1 MEINFNLNKN
11 NIIIVITFVI
21 FITSFLFIYLS
32 INKNVS
38 NKYLY
43 IRKGPDMNYNI
54 YTKSSLKLKNGNTL
68 IIGND
73 FANNN
78 KIEEQKTAQ
87 IFDFNDNRFIIL
99 PKTNFVHNK
108 IAYLFEKNNKV
119 LILDN
124 NPVEIY
130 DINNNKFIKT
140 NLCIEE
146 DNCYNNQKSLTTFK
160 AYNYDDNNFLIYA
173 PYSKLKLYLWNYNSG
188 KTSKFAQFNIDRTG
202 YNILNLGNKKI
213 VILGGYKTSNKKDK
227 IPVKEVEVYDYKT
240 NKFIIIPNL
249 ILDSEVQST
258 DDSKQTFQTKNY
270 EYQYD
275 NKKNNFIKKEI
286 IQFDKKYR
294 KIKLNEEYI
303 LLIYTK
309 CNILF
314 CKPKSKVYVNTEQK
328 IHPGPDLLYWTINPQ
343 KIINTKTNSFIL
355 YGSNY
360 ETNLQYPV
368 KYTQE
373 IIINKR

>member
-146 DNCYNNQKSLTTFK
+146 DNCYNNQ
-160 AYNYDDNNFLIYA
+160 N
-173 PYSKLKLYLWNYNSG
+173 
-188 KTSKFAQFNIDRTG
+188 
-202 YNILNLGNKKI
+202 
-213 VILGGYKTSNKKDK
+213 
-227 IPVKEVEVYDYKT
+227 
-240 NKFIIIPNL
+240 
-249 ILDSEVQST
+249 
-258 DDSKQTFQTKNY
+258 
-270 EYQYD
+270 
-275 NKKNNFIKKEI
+275 
-286 IQFDKKYR
+286 
-294 KIKLNEEYI
+294 
-303 LLIYTK
+303 
-309 CNILF
+309 
-314 CKPKSKVYVNTEQK
+314 
-328 IHPGPDLLYWTINPQ
+328 H
-343 KIINTKTNSFIL
+343 
-355 YGSNY
+355 
-360 ETNLQYPV
+360 
-368 KYTQE
+368 
-373 IIINKR
+373 